1 MPQTGSNYE
10 DIRARLFQDFKEYKA
25 TTKDEV
31 PTMEDDVY
39 LSLTNNTNVLFKAI
53 ASARVN
59 EQLAKVSEA
68 TESAMRSAWD
78 DILKSMCCPPNEALS
93 ESFLFVL
100 AFALFNI
107 LSFIVF

>member
-10 DIRARLFQDFKEYKA
+10 DIRTRLLQDYKDYKA
-25 TTKDEV
+25 NTDDEV
-31 PTMEDDVY
+31 PTMDDDVS
-39 LSLTNNTNVLFKAI
+39 LSLTNNANILFKAI

-59 EQLAKVSEA
+59 QHLAEVSEA

-78 DILKSMCCPPNEALS
+78 DILKSMCCSPNEALS

-100 AFALFNI
+100 LFGP
-107 LSFIVF
+107 FFMV